1 MGGTI
6 AAWDVWSRPAAS
18 SGPKQGYWEKVNKA
32 LPAFEVSDLS
42 GKTWRLRELNG
53 KVLLINVWATWCG
66 PCKEEM
72 PAVQKLYEQLKGRA
86 DIQLLSF
93 DIDEDLGMVAP
104 FLKEKGYTF
113 PVLPAHSL
121 VLNLLEDDWAIP
133 QNWVVDTKGNWLWTQ
148 MGFGEQ
154 EDWGQEMMQKLES
167 AKVSE

>member
-1 MGGTI
+1 
-6 AAWDVWSRPAAS
+6 
-18 SGPKQGYWEKVNKA
+18 
-32 LPAFEVSDLS
+32 
-42 GKTWRLRELNG
+42 
-53 KVLLINVWATWCG
+53 
-66 PCKEEM
+66 
-72 PAVQKLYEQLKGRA
+72 LYEQLKGRS

-121 VLNLLEDDWAIP
+121 VLNLLEDNWAIP